1 MLKKLSYYL
10 PGLGQSWI
18 LVLLL
23 FAGNLVASAIA
34 FALSAILS
42 PVIAADVFLRD
53 YFTPV
58 SYLIMMLFPI
68 LYAIGR
74 GKKAMLKDS
83 IHSYRNIPVDSNSFG
98 KTGWL
103 LSSLLVAL
111 LIICAS
117 IVIEPVNNLM
127 PPMWDWVKAS
137 LDSMMNAPKATAIIT
152 VAILAPLLEEL
163 LCRGIIL
170 RGLLKRTSTFMAIFW
185 SSLIFA
191 VIHLN
196 PWQAIGAFILGIL
209 MGWVYYKTGSL
220 KLTILMHFTNNFLA
234 LLLSWSFPGMDDD
247 AGLIDILPPNTYWY
261 VFGGSAL
268 LAILIIISLNA
279 SWKGMKITKRNK

>member
-1 MLKKLSYYL
+1 
-10 PGLGQSWI
+10 
-18 LVLLL
+18 
-23 FAGNLVASAIA
+23 
-34 FALSAILS
+34 
-42 PVIAADVFLRD
+42 
-53 YFTPV
+53 
-58 SYLIMMLFPI
+58 
-68 LYAIGR
+68 
-74 GKKAMLKDS
+74 
-83 IHSYRNIPVDSNSFG
+83 
-98 KTGWL
+98 
-103 LSSLLVAL
+103 
-111 LIICAS
+111 
-117 IVIEPVNNLM
+117 
-127 PPMWDWVKAS
+127 MWDWVKAS

-268 LAILIIISLNA
+268 LAILIIIALNA